1 MKIYSEWERDCGS
14 VVTKIFCASSR
25 DCRHL
30 LAGFFMHHSLLETRR
45 TRIHASQLCVCFL
58 CVTTARALFV
68 LIHLPSLL
76 WSNNGSIT
84 LINEKTA
91 IVMAAQL
98 TLSTPAFFPVVFYFS
113 CMRNIWTSFPNCF
126 RSGYHCQP
134 QRKKMIMRTSTVE
147 KKKPNQNMIK
157 PFQ

>member
-14 VVTKIFCASSR
+14 VVSKIFCASSR

-45 TRIHASQLCVCFL
+45 TRITCIAVLCAFL
-58 CVTTARALFV
+58 CVTTTRALFV

-98 TLSTPAFFPVVFYFS
+98 ALSTPAFFPVVFLILLHEKYMDLVPKLLPKRLS
-113 CMRNIWTSFPNCF
+113 LSTT
-126 RSGYHCQP
+126 
-134 QRKKMIMRTSTVE
+134 KMIMRTSTVE

>member
-45 TRIHASQLCVCFL
+45 TRITCIAVLCAFL
-58 CVTTARALFV
+58 CVTTTRALFV

-98 TLSTPAFFPVVFYFS
+98 TLSTPAFFPVVFLILLHEKYMDLVPKLLPKRLS
-113 CMRNIWTSFPNCF
+113 LSTTKKKNDHAHIH
-126 RSGYHCQP
+126 SG
-134 QRKKMIMRTSTVE
+134 E
-147 KKKPNQNMIK
+147 KKNPTKI
-157 PFQ
+157 